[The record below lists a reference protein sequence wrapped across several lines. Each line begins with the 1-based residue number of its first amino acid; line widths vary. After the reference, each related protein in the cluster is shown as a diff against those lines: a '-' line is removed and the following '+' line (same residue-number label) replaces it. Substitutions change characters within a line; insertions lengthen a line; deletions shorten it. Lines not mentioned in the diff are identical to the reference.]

1 MAHSRKLVCVVLCSL
16 HAAAAFAPH
25 APAALAATRPRAS
38 AVPLHA
44 AAAAFAP
51 HAPAALAARGP
62 RASALP
68 LHAAALTATCP
79 GASAVR
85 VHASALVES
94 IAAHVAR
101 AFERTLQPATVRW
114 LTTTQAVLLLL
125 ALAKSAFGVEVHL
138 ADLFSSQKLVLRLS
152 VGLCSV
158 FFNKMLNTGRIGAFV
173 VSQVV
178 LAAFMVCTSSEL
190 PLIFTLHAVFERAC
204 LYTTALHVPALLK
217 QVRRVADRVGLY
229 VRSVRMYFRTYRA
242 FA

>member
-1 MAHSRKLVCVVLCSL
+1 MALSRIVVCLVLCSA

-44 AAAAFAP
+44 AA
-51 HAPAALAARGP
+51 
-62 RASALP
+62 
-68 LHAAALTATCP
+68 LTATRP

-85 VHASALVES
+85 VHPSALVES
-94 IAAHVAR
+94 ISAHAGR

-114 LTTTQAVLLLL
+114 LTTTQAVLLLS

-138 ADLFSSQKLVLRLS
+138 ANLFSSQKLLLRVS

-158 FFNKMLNTGRIGAFV
+158 FFNKMFNTGKTGAFV
-173 VSQVV
+173 VAQVV
-178 LAAFMVCTSSEL
+178 LAAFVVCTGSEL
-190 PLIFTLHAVFERAC
+190 PVIFTFHAVLERAC

-217 QVRRVADRVGLY
+217 QARRVADRVGVY
-229 VRSVRMYFRTYRA
+229 MRTVRMYFFPYRA